1 MPLITH
7 LEQTFR
13 DAERSHPDLLEPYSS
28 RLAEAESADTRVAI
42 MQAGLRET
50 FQQRYPMPDG
60 FYDRNR
66 GAAQQTESQS

>member
-13 DAERSHPDLLEPYSS
+13 DAERAHPDLLEPYSA
-28 RLAEAESADTRVAI
+28 RLADAETADARVAI
-42 MQAGLRET
+42 MEAGLRET

-60 FYDRNR
+60 FYQRSGVAR
-66 GAAQQTESQS
+66 AQDDCA